1 MAQIL
6 TTHVGSLPRNKI
18 VADFLFARER
28 EEATDPAAYD
38 AAMLQATQEVLRRQ
52 AEIGIDIPSDG
63 ETSKIS
69 YATYIK
75 DRLTGFAGD
84 SPRRMPADLG
94 DFPAYAQKIASA
106 GGTPTYRRPR
116 CTGPITVKSMEPL
129 ARDLRVM
136 QGAMQAAG
144 YARGFMNSASP
155 GVIALFQPS
164 DIHADID
171 AYMEEIAE
179 GMRHEYEGIAASG
192 LTLQIDAP
200 DLGLGRHMLY
210 AEMSEADFLRRAA
223 RHVEILNHALRNIA
237 PRQVRLHIC
246 WGNYEGPHTRDIPL
260 ARVLPELLKLR
271 IGGLLFE
278 ASNPRHAHEWT
289 VWQETKP
296 PADWVLIP
304 GCLDSTTNFVEHPEL
319 VAQRIETFARIVGPE
334 RVIAGTDCG
343 FSTFAGYG
351 AVHGDIA
358 WAKLQSL
365 VEGARIA
372 SARL

>member
-1 MAQIL
+1 VTAIL
-6 TTHVGSLPRNKI
+6 TTHVGSLPRSQI
-18 VADFLFARER
+18 VADLLFARER
-28 EEATDPAAYD
+28 EEPVDPAAYE
-38 AAMLQATQEVLRRQ
+38 AAMEQATRQVLQRQ
-52 AEIGIDIPSDG
+52 KEIGIDIPSDG

-75 DRLTGFAGD
+75 DRLTGFSGD
-84 SPRRMPADLG
+84 SPRRVPADLM
-94 DFPAYAQKIASA
+94 DFPAYAEKISRS

-116 CTGPITVKSMEPL
+116 CTGPIGVKSMEPL
-129 ARDLRVM
+129 TRDLAVM
-136 QGAMQAAG
+136 RGAMEAAG
-144 YARGFMNSASP
+144 YGRGFMNSASP

-164 DIHADID
+164 DIHPDMD
-171 AYMEEIAE
+171 AYMADLAE
-179 GMRHEYEGIAASG
+179 GMRHEYEAIVAAG
-192 LTLQIDAP
+192 LILQIDAP

-210 AEMSEADFLRRAA
+210 PDLDEDAFLRRVAV
-223 RHVEILNHALRNIA
+223 HVEIVNHALRNIA
-237 PRQVRLHIC
+237 PDRVRLHIC
-246 WGNYEGPHTRDIPL
+246 WGNYEGPHTRDIAL

-289 VWQETKP
+289 VWQETRAP
-296 PADWVLIP
+296 RDWVLIP

-319 VAQRIETFARIVGPE
+319 VAQRIETFARLVGPE

-343 FSTFAGYG
+343 FGTFAGYG

-358 WAKLQSL
+358 WAKLAAL
-365 VEGARIA
+365 AEGARIA

>member
-1 MAQIL
+1 VTRIL
-6 TTHVGSLPRNKI
+6 TTHVGSLPRSQV
-18 VADFLFARER
+18 VADLLFARER
-28 EEATDPAAYD
+28 EEPIDPAAYD
-38 AAMLQATQEVLRRQ
+38 AAMEQATHEILRRQ
-52 AEIGIDIPSDG
+52 KEIGIDIPSDG

-75 DRLTGFAGD
+75 DRLTGFSGD
-84 SPRRMPADLG
+84 SPRRMPADLA
-94 DFPAYAQKIASA
+94 DYPAYAERIGRA

-116 CTGPITVKSMEPL
+116 CTGPILVKSMDPL
-129 ARDLRVM
+129 ARDLAVM
-136 QGAMQAAG
+136 GAAMRAAG
-144 YARGFMNSASP
+144 YGEGFMNSASP

-164 DIHADID
+164 DIHPDID
-171 AYMEEIAE
+171 AYMADLAE
-179 GMRHEYEGIAASG
+179 GMRHEYEAIVAAG
-192 LTLQIDAP
+192 LILQVDAP
-200 DLGLGRHMLY
+200 DLGLGRHMMYPDLDEG
-210 AEMSEADFLRRAA
+210 AFLARAA
-223 RHVEILNHALRNIA
+223 RHVEVLNRALRNIPPA
-237 PRQVRLHIC
+237 RVRLHVC
-246 WGNYEGPHTRDIPL
+246 WGNYEGPHTRDIAL

-289 VWQETKP
+289 AWREVRLP
-296 PADWVLIP
+296 PDWVLIP

-343 FSTFAGYG
+343 FGTFAGYG

-358 WAKLQSL
+358 WAKLAAL

-372 SARL
+372 SRRL

>member
-1 MAQIL
+1 MARIL
-6 TTHVGSLPRNKI
+6 TTHVGSLPRSQI
-18 VADFLFARER
+18 VADLLFARER
-28 EEATDPAAYD
+28 EEPIAPAAYE
-38 AAMLQATQEVLRRQ
+38 AAMEQATAEVLRRQ
-52 AEIGIDIPSDG
+52 KAIGIDIPSDG

-75 DRLTGFAGD
+75 DRLTGFSGD
-84 SPRRMPADLG
+84 SPRRVPADLM
-94 DFPAYAQKIASA
+94 DYPAYAEKIGRS

-116 CTGPITVKSMEPL
+116 CTGPIAVKSMEPL
-129 ARDLRVM
+129 ARDIAVM
-136 QGAMQAAG
+136 RDAMEAAG
-144 YARGFMNSASP
+144 YAQGFMNSASP

-164 DIHADID
+164 DIHPDLDSYMADL
-171 AYMEEIAE
+171 AE
-179 GMRHEYEGIAASG
+179 GMRHEYEAIVAAG

-210 AEMSEADFLRRAA
+210 PDLPEDDFVRRAG
-223 RHVEILNHALRNIA
+223 RHVDVLNHALRNIDPA
-237 PRQVRLHIC
+237 CVRLHIC
-246 WGNYEGPHTRDIPL
+246 WGNYEGPHTRDIAL
-260 ARVLPELLKLR
+260 ARVLPELLRLR

-289 VWQETKP
+289 VWQDTKLP
-296 PADWVLIP
+296 PGWVLIP

-319 VAQRIETFARIVGPE
+319 VAQRIATFARMVGPE

-343 FSTFAGYG
+343 FGTFAGYG

-358 WAKLQSL
+358 WAKLESL
-365 VEGARIA
+365 VAGAAIA